1 MPFNIHEMLSV
12 GSLSAFSDPFS
23 EFAAIGRSQP
33 VRETRE
39 TGAPDLTTT
48 PYRSIA
54 PFSPSQ
60 GLPDKGQSGQNP
72 LQPGTLRPRG
82 YFIDLSV

>member
-1 MPFNIHEMLSV
+1 MPFSIHEMLSV

-23 EFAAIGRSQP
+23 EFAAVGRSQP

-39 TGAPDLTTT
+39 TASPDLTTT
-48 PYRSIA
+48 PDRSIA
-54 PFSPSQ
+54 PFSPGQ
-60 GLPDKGQSGQNP
+60 GLLEQGQSGQNP
-72 LQPGTLRPRG
+72 LQPGALRPRG